1 LWRNGA
7 WRWVNWA
14 DIRVGDLVK
23 VLKEEQVPADL
34 IMLGCG
40 SVDWVKDDFRD
51 RDYDGTDDAL
61 QGVAFL
67 NVSSLQGTGDLQR
80 KIGLGI
86 EM

>member
-1 LWRNGA
+1 M
-7 WRWVNWA
+7 NWA

-61 QGVAFL
+61 
-67 NVSSLQGTGDLQR
+67 
-80 KIGLGI
+80 
-86 EM
+86 